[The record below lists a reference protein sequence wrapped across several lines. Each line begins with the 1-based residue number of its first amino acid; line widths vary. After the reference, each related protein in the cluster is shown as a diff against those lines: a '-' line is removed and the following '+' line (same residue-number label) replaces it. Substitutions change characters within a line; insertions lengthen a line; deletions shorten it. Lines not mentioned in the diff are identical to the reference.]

1 MLIIID
7 SKDGLYIYFCRQI
20 SANERKYL
28 AGVITAEGLVDR
40 SVHYFQ
46 DWKVKKYRQQK
57 NNKLLQK
64 ILDDIEKLAE
74 DELLAEM
81 NAEEPELI
89 LSDDEEEEE
98 VARLPVPGLD
108 GAEVR
113 ATCEVCRMGDED
125 HEVMNFFSFDCGHE
139 FCDRC
144 ANVLLAQGA
153 PCPECRSVLA
163 GMRRMYHNLRY
174 VVKAT
179 QQPSKPVPRV
189 LTQDERRQE
198 NVLLMQRRP
207 YQPELNDLS
216 SDDEAEE
223 AVLETAGKQFSC
235 LLAH

>member
-1 MLIIID
+1 M
-7 SKDGLYIYFCRQI
+7 
-20 SANERKYL
+20 
-28 AGVITAEGLVDR
+28 
-40 SVHYFQ
+40 HYFQ
-46 DWKVKKYRQQK
+46 NWKVKKYRQQK

-64 ILDDIEKLAE
+64 ILNDIEKLAE

-81 NAEEPELI
+81 NAEAQEI
-89 LSDDEEEEE
+89 IMSDDEEEEE
-98 VARLPVPGLD
+98 PRLPVPGLD

-125 HEVMNFFSFDCGHE
+125 HEEMNFFSFECGHE

-144 ANVLLAQGA
+144 ANQLLSVSA
-153 PCPECRSVLA
+153 PCPECRSEMK

-189 LTQDERRQE
+189 LTLDERRQE

-207 YQPELNDLS
+207 YQPVLNDLP
-216 SDDEAEE
+216 SDDEVE
-223 AVLETAGKQFSC
+223 VILETAGKQLDC
-235 LLAH
+235 LYPFIYLLLHYLYTYLVHYKKSERTLGCNLSLGSLTMCMVFKAE